1 MSATQQNSP
10 RWERLVKVEEIE
22 TETYFI
28 DAYCSPISSAEL
40 KENHLD
46 EKPILYAF
54 AVFDRE
60 NHYVLSYGL
69 EIREAYRVNENDDD
83 EPYIGYFLETFCP
96 NSQFS
101 CKNYKEVEPD
111 FESVKNTIM
120 AYILEYDAVN
130 KMLAYDKELLS
141 KQEKGLTQDSEQ
153 GFCESNHHND
163 KKVH

>member
-1 MSATQQNSP
+1 MSAKQQNSP
-10 RWERLVKVEEIE
+10 RWERLVKVEEIQ
-22 TETYFI
+22 TDSYFI
-28 DAYCSPISSAEL
+28 DAYCSPITSFEL
-40 KENHLD
+40 KEEFLD

-60 NHYVLSYGL
+60 NHYILSYAL
-69 EIREAYRVNENDDD
+69 EIREAYRVDEHDEE

-111 FESVKNTIM
+111 FEAVKSTIM

-130 KMLAYDKELLS
+130 KMLAYDQEIVA
-141 KQEKGLTQDSEQ
+141 KQQEHQENTPQ
-153 GFCESNHHND
+153 GIYESPHHND
-163 KKVH
+163 KELN